1 MRNKEIKTI
10 FALCIFMALLIPA
23 VSAETCSFC
32 EFINV
37 SNITRG
43 VTDHAF
49 LTNLSAD
56 NHPQYILTA
65 GTRAFTGKQS
75 LGGFNLTDLLDPV
88 SPQDAATKNYVD
100 VVNRSMQSYVDLRS
114 PVTDHGLL
122 SNLSG
127 DGHPQYLPVDG
138 TRALTGNLSAGS
150 HYLTDLLSPS
160 NDTDAA
166 TKGYVDTVNASMAA
180 NVSLYQA
187 SKVNGKV
194 PAAELGSGTADAT
207 TYLRGDQTWAA
218 PPSATASFS
227 YYTLPFMA
235 LTNSPADNATNYM
248 GFLPKAPVTT
258 AAISKMTVPRDGVVE
273 RVEIYDYSGTAGTSE
288 TYGYYLMKNNAE
300 ELLINNLN
308 VATSERVFSNTSIRL
323 SVAAGDY
330 LEIKR
335 KHPAWV
341 TNPLTNIVG
350 GYVFINTTVTSTG
363 AGYTL
368 PVQALTS
375 SPTDAQTVYFGNLPK
390 APVTTPGISKVYIP
404 KTGTITRAELYC
416 YSGTVGTNEPWS
428 LYIRKNDAADTLI
441 QTVNTAASERIFRN
455 NAMGL
460 PVAAGD
466 YIEIKGVQPTWVTNP
481 ATTIYGGY
489 LYIE

>member
-1 MRNKEIKTI
+1 MQKKEVITV
-10 FALCIFMALLIPA
+10 FAMCLLMASFIPA
-23 VSAETCSFC
+23 ASADTCSFC
-32 EFINV
+32 EFINI

-43 VTDHAF
+43 VTDHWF
-49 LTNLSAD
+49 LTNRSAED
-56 NHPQYILTA
+56 AHPQYVLTS
-65 GTRAFTGKQS
+65 GTRTFSGSQS

-100 VVNRSMQSYVDLRS
+100 SRS
-114 PVTDHGLL
+114 PVSDHGFL

-127 DGHPQYLPVDG
+127 DGHPQYLPVNG
-138 TRALTGNLSAGS
+138 TRAMTGNLSMGS
-150 HYLTDLLSPS
+150 HSITDLPPPS
-160 NDTDAA
+160 GDTDAA
-166 TKGYVDTVNASMAA
+166 TKGYVDTVNATMAE
-180 NVSLYQA
+180 NVSLYHA

-194 PAAELGSGTADAT
+194 PTSELGSGTAGAA

-218 PPSATASFS
+218 PPSATTTSSFS

-235 LTNSPADNATNYM
+235 LTNSPADNVTTYM
-248 GFLPKAPVTT
+248 GFLPKAPVT
-258 AAISKMTVPRDGVVE
+258 AAATSKMTVPRDGVVE
-273 RVEIYDYSGTAGTSE
+273 RVEIYDYSGTAGTAE

-300 ELLINNLN
+300 ERWINNLN
-308 VATSERVFSNTSIRL
+308 IASSERVFSNSTIRM

-335 KHPAWV
+335 KHPAWA

-350 GYVFINTTVTSTG
+350 GYVFINTTVTSTA

-368 PVQALTS
+368 PVQAIAS
-375 SPTDAQTVYFGNLPK
+375 SPADAQTVYFGNLPK
-390 APVTTPGISKVYIP
+390 APVTTPATSKVFIP
-404 KTGTITRAELYC
+404 KTGTITRAEIYC
-416 YSGTVGTNEPWS
+416 YSNTAGTNEAWS
-428 LYIRKNDAADTLI
+428 LYVRKNNAEDTLI

-460 PVAAGD
+460 SVNEGD
-466 YIEIKGVQPTWVTNP
+466 FIEIKGVLPTWVTNP
-481 ATTIYGGY
+481 TVTIYGGY